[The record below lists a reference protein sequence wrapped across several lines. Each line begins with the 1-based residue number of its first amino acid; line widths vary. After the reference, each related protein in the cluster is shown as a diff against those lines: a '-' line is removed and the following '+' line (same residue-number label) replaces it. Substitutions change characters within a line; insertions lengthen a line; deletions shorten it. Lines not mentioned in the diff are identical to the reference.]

1 MSSAGRV
8 RTRGSD
14 HVTSSGHVRTRGG
27 GVARDGVES
36 ASPTHDARE
45 TRREDRVMAEE
56 TTFWPDFDEDGANED
71 QAIDDFLNVLLEI
84 DTDTVKNQ
92 GGTPGGQGYLAARR
106 SHARRSI
113 HRELHRNVVLAGRDE
128 RARVRRRNLARPRR
142 RWRDGSTHATSA
154 GAAGERAD
162 GRTRAPNVRP
172 DGRHRWRRRSSR
184 HRRRRSITTEEEAI
198 TTEGTIISGWASLAS
213 SVRCRRPAVS
223 TGRGRRRAAA
233 ADTRARTRARTVS
246 RGFDGPPSCTS
257 GSWMP

>member
-1 MSSAGRV
+1 MSPKGDSERVERVDREVAPVFRSFERIEASRQRGGAIGRSGAYA
-8 RTRGSD
+8 RFGSL
-14 HVTSSGHVRTRGG
+14 HASGHVRTRAG
-27 GVARDGVES
+27 GVARDGLES

-45 TRREDRVMAEE
+45 THREDRVMAEE

-92 GGTPGGQGYLAARR
+92 GGTPGRTGIFAARR

-142 RWRDGSTHATSA
+142 RWRDGSTHAASA

-184 HRRRRSITTEEEAI
+184 HRRRRVS
-198 TTEGTIISGWASLAS
+198 
-213 SVRCRRPAVS
+213 RRRRRPS
-223 TGRGRRRAAA
+223 RRRAPS
-233 ADTRARTRARTVS
+233 S
-246 RGFDGPPSCTS
+246 RDGRV
-257 GSWMP
+257 